1 MAIKILLILALL
13 TGGGSIAVSH
23 FMVKPRIEKAEKEAK
38 DNLQK
43 FTAESA
49 AKARV
54 QGELNETKQVLDTTK
69 SELETTKTS
78 LAGKSAELDKA
89 NQDIAGLNSKV
100 SQKDGQ
106 IKKLIDDNKEFV
118 EFGKSMGDIKKTY
131 AALPVVTKQRDVFT
145 AENKVLQTEVNRL
158 KNKMREMDRYSLISP
173 AVRLPAGLTGKIV
186 SVDPRYEFV
195 ILSIGAKAGAL
206 VDGEMVISR
215 GGELVGK
222 VRIASV
228 EADYS
233 VANVIQSWKKK
244 DAVEGDTVM
253 VQ

>member
-23 FMVKPRIEKAEKEAK
+23 FMVKPRIVKAEQEAK

-54 QGELNETKQVLDTTK
+54 QGELNETKQTLETTK

-78 LAGKSAELDKA
+78 LAGKTAEVEKA
-89 NQDIAGLNSKV
+89 NQDIAGLNSKITT
-100 SQKDGQ
+100 KDGQ

-118 EFGKSMGDIKKTY
+118 EFGKPMSDIKRVY
-131 AALPVVTKQRDVFT
+131 AALPVVTKERDVFT
-145 AENKVLQTEVNRL
+145 AENKVLQVEVNRL
-158 KNKMREMDRYSLISP
+158 KNKMRELDKNSLIAP
-173 AVRLPAGLTGKIV
+173 AVRLPAGLSGKII

-195 ILSIGAKAGAL
+195 IINVGGKQGAL
-206 VDGEMVISR
+206 VDGEMVITR
-215 GGELVGK
+215 GGEVVGK
-222 VRIASV
+222 LRLSTV

-233 VANVIQSWKKK
+233 VANIIQSWKKK
-244 DAVEGDTVM
+244 DAVEGDTVL

>member
-23 FMVKPRIEKAEKEAK
+23 FMVKPRIEKAEKAEK
-38 DNLQK
+38 DNMAK
-43 FTAESA
+43 YTAEQA

-69 SELETTKTS
+69 SELETTKTT
-78 LAGKSAELDKA
+78 LASTSAELDKSK
-89 NQDIAGLNSKV
+89 QDVAKLNGDVAKAKAETARVVSESKEFFELKMTV
-100 SQKDGQ
+100 AQ
-106 IKKLIDDNKEFV
+106 IKKLRDD
-118 EFGKSMGDIKKTY
+118 
-131 AALPVVTKQRDVFT
+131 LPKVTKERDVFT
-145 AENKVLQTEVNRL
+145 AENKVLQVEVNRL
-158 KNKMREMDRYSLISP
+158 KNKMRELDRNSLIAP
-173 AVRLPAGLTGKIV
+173 AVRLPAGLTGKVI

-195 ILSIGAKAGAL
+195 ILNIGGKAGAL
-206 VDGEMVISR
+206 VDGEMVITR
-215 GGELVGK
+215 GGEMVGK

-228 EADYS
+228 EPDYS

-244 DAVEGDTVM
+244 DAVEGDTVL